1 MISSLNA
8 ATSPVDAQEGAM
20 PLGAVSP
27 HRDGAVLWFG
37 EDDETGPR
45 PAPANWRGCGY
56 RRRRTTLN
64 GGRTA

>member
-8 ATSPVDAQEGAM
+8 ETGLVDAQDDAA
-20 PLGAVSP
+20 PLGARSP
-27 HRDGAVLWFG
+27 YRGGEVLWLR
-37 EDDETGPR
+37 EADETGAR

-64 GGRTA
+64 GGRAA